1 MKNTTAM
8 LNFGIWETQVQKI
21 LQFYTITHLDA
32 HLLENKLEMQVAFTA
47 VFSTAVCSSIQLLIW
62 MPIY

>member
-1 MKNTTAM
+1 M

-47 VFSTAVCSSIQLLIW
+47 VFSTCFINLINSIS
-62 MPIY
+62 